1 MNPVHNDRLMG
12 QLSELVKLKR
22 YKVHEKLVNHPEL
35 YPGQP
40 PLLFQLER
48 EDGQSQKKLAEQ
60 LQRSPATVTVML
72 KRMETSGYVRREAD
86 PKDLRS
92 LRVYLTDQGRS
103 ALQELRIVI
112 QELEQQAQKD
122 FTPEES
128 EIMSALAQRMLQNLR
143 DFLLWTL
150 KRFLTPYKSAAIIAP
165 LLMVLEVTM
174 DLLQP
179 KLMSSIVDD
188 GVLSGNL
195 SHIVT
200 TGLIMLLVALIG
212 WVGGAGCTLYSSK
225 AAVGYGTDLRQ
236 ELFDHIQTFS
246 FRNLDTFQEGS
257 LITRLTSDI
266 TQMQT
271 FVQML
276 LRMFIRSPMLIIGSI
291 IMAFTISVKLALI
304 LIATVPVLFII
315 LFILIKASYPL
326 FASVQSKLDQVN
338 AVLQE
343 NLAGIR
349 VVKAFARARL
359 EKKRFKQ
366 SNEDYTSTALKAW
379 RIVTL
384 NAPVL
389 SLMLNATIVAVLW
402 FGGFQV
408 VGGDIAAGDLIAF
421 INYVTVVLSSLTS
434 IGMMMM
440 SFSRAKVSAAR
451 INEVLHTQPDIQSGS
466 DNSRIVQS
474 LPSTRDH
481 QRSSQPSPVVS
492 RTAGQVEFRDVS
504 FRYDGDHALSGI
516 NLIARPGEKVALIGS
531 TGSGKTSL
539 VQLIPRLYDASQG
552 EVLVNGVNVRNWDLQ
567 DLRSRVSIVL
577 QESILFSGS
586 IRDNIC
592 FGRPGATDAELR
604 AAAQAAAADDFIM
617 KLKDGYDTELGQR
630 GVNLSG
636 GQKQRISIA
645 RALLMRPEVL
655 ILDDSTSAV
664 DLRTEASIQKALQS
678 LMKDSTTFLIAQR
691 ISSVK
696 DADCIY
702 VIDEGQIVASGTH
715 DDLMA
720 HSSHYQS
727 IYYSQQRKEDVQ
739 FG

>member
-1 MNPVHNDRLMG
+1 MC
-12 QLSELVKLKR
+12 
-22 YKVHEKLVNHPEL
+22 
-35 YPGQP
+35 
-40 PLLFQLER
+40 
-48 EDGQSQKKLAEQ
+48 
-60 LQRSPATVTVML
+60 
-72 KRMETSGYVRREAD
+72 
-86 PKDLRS
+86 
-92 LRVYLTDQGRS
+92 
-103 ALQELRIVI
+103 
-112 QELEQQAQKD
+112 
-122 FTPEES
+122 
-128 EIMSALAQRMLQNLR
+128 
-143 DFLLWTL
+143 TL
-150 KRFLTPYKSAAIIAP
+150 KRFLTPYKSAAIVAP

-188 GVLSGNL
+188 GVLAGNL
-195 SHIVT
+195 PHIVT
-200 TGLIMLLVALIG
+200 IGLIMLLVALIG

-366 SNEDYTSTALKAW
+366 SNEDYTTTAVKAW

-440 SFSRAKVSAAR
+440 SFSRAKVSATR
-451 INEVLHTQPDIQSGS
+451 INEVLHTQPDIQSGT
-466 DNSRIVQS
+466 DNSGNVQS
-474 LPSTRDH
+474 SPSTRD
-481 QRSSQPSPVVS
+481 QSRNQTSSLPSH
-492 RTAGQVEFRDVS
+492 TGGQVEFRDVS
-504 FRYDGDHALSGI
+504 FRYDGDHALTDI
-516 NLIARPGEKVALIGS
+516 NLKARPGEKVALIGS

-552 EVLVNGVNVRNWDLQ
+552 EVLVNGVNVRHWDLQ

-645 RALLMRPEVL
+645 RALIMRPEVL

-702 VIDEGQIVASGTH
+702 VIDEGQIVARGTH
-715 DDLMA
+715 DDLIA
-720 HSSHYQS
+720 HSSHYQA
-727 IYYSQQRKEDVQ
+727 IYFSQQRKEDVQ

>member
-1 MNPVHNDRLMG
+1 
-12 QLSELVKLKR
+12 
-22 YKVHEKLVNHPEL
+22 
-35 YPGQP
+35 
-40 PLLFQLER
+40 
-48 EDGQSQKKLAEQ
+48 
-60 LQRSPATVTVML
+60 
-72 KRMETSGYVRREAD
+72 
-86 PKDLRS
+86 
-92 LRVYLTDQGRS
+92 
-103 ALQELRIVI
+103 
-112 QELEQQAQKD
+112 
-122 FTPEES
+122 
-128 EIMSALAQRMLQNLR
+128 
-143 DFLLWTL
+143 
-150 KRFLTPYKSAAIIAP
+150 
-165 LLMVLEVTM
+165 M

-188 GVLSGNL
+188 GVLAGDL
-195 SHIVT
+195 PHIVR
-200 TGLIMLLVALIG
+200 TGLFMLLFALIG
-212 WVGGAGCTLYSSK
+212 WVGGAGCTLFSSK
-225 AAVGYGTDLRQ
+225 ASVGYGSDLRQ

-291 IMAFTISVKLALI
+291 IMAFTISIKLALI
-304 LIATVPVLFII
+304 LMMTVPVLFVI
-315 LFILIKASYPL
+315 LYILISASYPL
-326 FASVQSKLDQVN
+326 FASVQNKLDQVN

-349 VVKAFARARL
+349 VVKAFARAGT
-359 EKKRFKQ
+359 EKKRFNQ
-366 SNEDYTSTALKAW
+366 SNEDYTGTAVKAW

-389 SLMLNATIVAVLW
+389 SLMLNVTIVAVLW

-440 SFSRAKVSAAR
+440 SYSRAKVSATR
-451 INEVLHTQPDIQSGS
+451 INEVLYTEPEIQSGHEAHRENALQNQAIQVGS
-466 DNSRIVQS
+466 NPASRV
-474 LPSTRDH
+474 TR
-481 QRSSQPSPVVS
+481 
-492 RTAGQVEFRDVS
+492 RTGEVEFRDVS
-504 FRYDGDHALSGI
+504 FRYDGEDALTGV
-516 NLIARPGEKVALIGS
+516 NLTARAGEKVALLGS

-539 VQLIPRLYDASQG
+539 VQLIPRLYDASLG
-552 EVLVNGVNVRNWDLQ
+552 EVLVGGVNVRNWDLQ
-567 DLRSRVSIVL
+567 LLRSRVSIVL

-586 IRDNIC
+586 IRDNIG
-592 FGRPGATDAELR
+592 FGRPDATDAEIR
-604 AAAQAAAADDFIM
+604 AAARAAAADEFIM
-617 KLKDGYDTELGQR
+617 NLKDGYDTELGQR

-645 RALLMRPEVL
+645 RALLMRPDVL

-664 DLRTEASIQKALQS
+664 DLRTEASIQRALHS

-702 VIDEGQIVASGTH
+702 VLDEGRIVASGTH
-715 DDLMA
+715 DELMA
-720 HSSHYQS
+720 NSTHYQS
-727 IYYSQQRKEDVQ
+727 IYDSQQRKEDVQ

>member
-1 MNPVHNDRLMG
+1 
-12 QLSELVKLKR
+12 
-22 YKVHEKLVNHPEL
+22 
-35 YPGQP
+35 
-40 PLLFQLER
+40 
-48 EDGQSQKKLAEQ
+48 
-60 LQRSPATVTVML
+60 
-72 KRMETSGYVRREAD
+72 
-86 PKDLRS
+86 
-92 LRVYLTDQGRS
+92 
-103 ALQELRIVI
+103 
-112 QELEQQAQKD
+112 
-122 FTPEES
+122 
-128 EIMSALAQRMLQNLR
+128 
-143 DFLLWTL
+143 
-150 KRFLTPYKSAAIIAP
+150 
-165 LLMVLEVTM
+165 M

-188 GVLSGNL
+188 GVLAGDL
-195 SHIVT
+195 PHIVR
-200 TGLIMLLVALIG
+200 TGLFMLLFALIG
-212 WVGGAGCTLYSSK
+212 WVGGAGCTLFSSK
-225 AAVGYGTDLRQ
+225 ASVGYGTDLRQ

-291 IMAFTISVKLALI
+291 IMAFTISIKLALI
-304 LIATVPVLFII
+304 LLMTVPVLFVI
-315 LFILIKASYPL
+315 LYILISASYPL
-326 FASVQSKLDQVN
+326 FASVQNKLDQVN

-349 VVKAFARARL
+349 VVKAFARAGT
-359 EKKRFKQ
+359 EKKRFDQ
-366 SNEDYTSTALKAW
+366 SNEDYTGTAVKAW

-440 SFSRAKVSAAR
+440 SYSRAKVSAAR
-451 INEVLHTQPDIQSGS
+451 INEVLHTEPDIQSGHELHTEKA
-466 DNSRIVQS
+466 
-474 LPSTRDH
+474 LPNQVLQVHSNPAFTTTGR
-481 QRSSQPSPVVS
+481 
-492 RTAGQVEFRDVS
+492 AGEVEFRNVS
-504 FRYDGDHALSGI
+504 FRYDGEDVLTRI
-516 NLIARPGEKVALIGS
+516 NLTARTGEKVAIIGS

-539 VQLIPRLYDASQG
+539 VQLIPRLYDASLG
-552 EVLVNGVNVRNWDLQ
+552 EVLVSGVNVRNWDLQ
-567 DLRSRVSIVL
+567 LLRSRVSIVL

-592 FGRPGATDAELR
+592 FGRPDATDTEIR
-604 AAAQAAAADDFIM
+604 AAAQAAAADEFIM

-645 RALLMRPEVL
+645 RALLMRPDVL

-664 DLRTEASIQKALQS
+664 DLRTEATIQRALHS

-702 VIDEGQIVASGTH
+702 VLDEGKIVARGTH
-715 DDLMA
+715 DELMA
-720 HSSHYQS
+720 NSTHYQS
-727 IYYSQQRKEDVQ
+727 IYDSQQRKEDVQ

>member
-1 MNPVHNDRLMG
+1 M
-12 QLSELVKLKR
+12 
-22 YKVHEKLVNHPEL
+22 
-35 YPGQP
+35 
-40 PLLFQLER
+40 
-48 EDGQSQKKLAEQ
+48 
-60 LQRSPATVTVML
+60 
-72 KRMETSGYVRREAD
+72 
-86 PKDLRS
+86 
-92 LRVYLTDQGRS
+92 
-103 ALQELRIVI
+103 
-112 QELEQQAQKD
+112 
-122 FTPEES
+122 
-128 EIMSALAQRMLQNLR
+128 
-143 DFLLWTL
+143 WTL

-188 GVLSGNL
+188 GVLAGNL
-195 SHIVT
+195 PHIVT

-236 ELFDHIQTFS
+236 ELFDYIQTFS

-304 LIATVPVLFII
+304 LILTVPVLFII

-366 SNEDYTSTALKAW
+366 SNEDYTTTAVKAW

-451 INEVLHTQPDIQSGS
+451 INEVLHTQPDIQSGT
-466 DNSRIVQS
+466 DNSGNVQS
-474 LPSTRDH
+474 TPSARD
-481 QRSSQPSPVVS
+481 QNSYQTSSLSS
-492 RTAGQVEFRDVS
+492 RTDGQVEFRDVS
-504 FRYDGDHALSGI
+504 FRYDGDHALTGI

-567 DLRSRVSIVL
+567 DLRSCVSIVL

-664 DLRTEASIQKALQS
+664 DLRTEASIQKALQT

-702 VIDEGQIVASGTH
+702 VIDEGQIVARGTH

-720 HSSHYQS
+720 HSSHYQA

>member
-1 MNPVHNDRLMG
+1 
-12 QLSELVKLKR
+12 
-22 YKVHEKLVNHPEL
+22 
-35 YPGQP
+35 
-40 PLLFQLER
+40 
-48 EDGQSQKKLAEQ
+48 
-60 LQRSPATVTVML
+60 
-72 KRMETSGYVRREAD
+72 
-86 PKDLRS
+86 
-92 LRVYLTDQGRS
+92 
-103 ALQELRIVI
+103 
-112 QELEQQAQKD
+112 
-122 FTPEES
+122 
-128 EIMSALAQRMLQNLR
+128 
-143 DFLLWTL
+143 
-150 KRFLTPYKSAAIIAP
+150 
-165 LLMVLEVTM
+165 M

-188 GVLSGNL
+188 GVLAGNL
-195 SHIVT
+195 PHIIT

-366 SNEDYTSTALKAW
+366 SNEDYTTTAVKAW

-402 FGGFQV
+402 FGVFQV

-451 INEVLHTQPDIQSGS
+451 INEVLHTQPDIQSGT
-466 DNSRIVQS
+466 DNSGNVQS
-474 LPSTRDH
+474 SPSTRD
-481 QRSSQPSPVVS
+481 QSRNQTSSLSS
-492 RTAGQVEFRDVS
+492 HTGGQVEFRDVS
-504 FRYDGDHALSGI
+504 FRYDGDHALTDI
-516 NLIARPGEKVALIGS
+516 NLKARPGEKVALIGS

-552 EVLVNGVNVRNWDLQ
+552 EVLVNGVNVRHWDLQ
-567 DLRSRVSIVL
+567 TLRSRVSIVL

-702 VIDEGQIVASGTH
+702 VIDEGQIVARGTH

-720 HSSHYQS
+720 HSSHYQA

>member
-1 MNPVHNDRLMG
+1 
-12 QLSELVKLKR
+12 
-22 YKVHEKLVNHPEL
+22 
-35 YPGQP
+35 
-40 PLLFQLER
+40 
-48 EDGQSQKKLAEQ
+48 
-60 LQRSPATVTVML
+60 
-72 KRMETSGYVRREAD
+72 
-86 PKDLRS
+86 
-92 LRVYLTDQGRS
+92 
-103 ALQELRIVI
+103 
-112 QELEQQAQKD
+112 
-122 FTPEES
+122 
-128 EIMSALAQRMLQNLR
+128 
-143 DFLLWTL
+143 
-150 KRFLTPYKSAAIIAP
+150 
-165 LLMVLEVTM
+165 M

-188 GVLSGNL
+188 GVLAGNL
-195 SHIVT
+195 SHIVS

-366 SNEDYTSTALKAW
+366 SNEDYTSTAVKAW

-402 FGGFQV
+402 YGGFQV

-451 INEVLHTQPDIQSGS
+451 INEVLHTQPDIQSGT
-466 DNSRIVQS
+466 DNSGKVQS
-474 LPSTRDH
+474 LPSIRD
-481 QRSSQPSPVVS
+481 QNSYQSSPLPSH
-492 RTAGQVEFRDVS
+492 TGGQVEFRDVS

-552 EVLVNGVNVRNWDLQ
+552 EVLVNGVNVRHLDLQ

-617 KLKDGYDTELGQR
+617 KLKDRYDTELGQR

-664 DLRTEASIQKALQS
+664 DLRTEASIQKALQT

-702 VIDEGQIVASGTH
+702 VIDEGQIVARGTH

-720 HSSHYQS
+720 HSSHYQA

>member
-1 MNPVHNDRLMG
+1 M
-12 QLSELVKLKR
+12 
-22 YKVHEKLVNHPEL
+22 
-35 YPGQP
+35 
-40 PLLFQLER
+40 
-48 EDGQSQKKLAEQ
+48 
-60 LQRSPATVTVML
+60 
-72 KRMETSGYVRREAD
+72 
-86 PKDLRS
+86 
-92 LRVYLTDQGRS
+92 
-103 ALQELRIVI
+103 
-112 QELEQQAQKD
+112 
-122 FTPEES
+122 
-128 EIMSALAQRMLQNLR
+128 
-143 DFLLWTL
+143 WTL
-150 KRFLTPYKSAAIIAP
+150 KRFLTPYKSAAIVAP

-188 GVLSGNL
+188 GVLAGNL
-195 SHIVT
+195 PHIVT

-212 WVGGAGCTLYSSK
+212 WIGGAGCTLYSSK

-366 SNEDYTSTALKAW
+366 SNEDYTTTAVKAW

-451 INEVLHTQPDIQSGS
+451 INEVLHTQPDIQSGI
-466 DNSRIVQS
+466 DNSGNVQS
-474 LPSTRDH
+474 H
-481 QRSSQPSPVVS
+481 QSKRQQSSYQPSPLPS
-492 RTAGQVEFRDVS
+492 HTGGQVEFRDVS
-504 FRYDGDHALSGI
+504 FRYDGDHALTGI
-516 NLIARPGEKVALIGS
+516 NLKARPGEKVALIGS

-552 EVLVNGVNVRNWDLQ
+552 EVLVNGVNVRHWDLQ

-592 FGRPGATDAELR
+592 FGRPNATDAELR

-702 VIDEGQIVASGTH
+702 VIDEGQIVARGTH

-720 HSSHYQS
+720 HSTHYQA

>member
-1 MNPVHNDRLMG
+1 
-12 QLSELVKLKR
+12 
-22 YKVHEKLVNHPEL
+22 
-35 YPGQP
+35 
-40 PLLFQLER
+40 
-48 EDGQSQKKLAEQ
+48 
-60 LQRSPATVTVML
+60 
-72 KRMETSGYVRREAD
+72 
-86 PKDLRS
+86 
-92 LRVYLTDQGRS
+92 
-103 ALQELRIVI
+103 
-112 QELEQQAQKD
+112 
-122 FTPEES
+122 
-128 EIMSALAQRMLQNLR
+128 
-143 DFLLWTL
+143 
-150 KRFLTPYKSAAIIAP
+150 
-165 LLMVLEVTM
+165 M

-188 GVLSGNL
+188 GVLAGNL
-195 SHIVT
+195 PHIVT

-266 TQMQT
+266 TQMQI

-304 LIATVPVLFII
+304 LILTVPVLFII

-366 SNEDYTSTALKAW
+366 SNEDYTTTAVKAW

-451 INEVLHTQPDIQSGS
+451 INEVLHTQPDIQSGT
-466 DNSRIVQS
+466 DNSGNVQS
-474 LPSTRDH
+474 TPSARD
-481 QRSSQPSPVVS
+481 QNSYQTSSLSS
-492 RTAGQVEFRDVS
+492 RTDGQVEFRDVS
-504 FRYDGDHALSGI
+504 FRYDGDHALTGI

-567 DLRSRVSIVL
+567 DLRSCVSIVL

-664 DLRTEASIQKALQS
+664 DLRTEASIQKALQT

-702 VIDEGQIVASGTH
+702 VIDEGQIVARGTH

-720 HSSHYQS
+720 HSSHYQA

>member
-1 MNPVHNDRLMG
+1 
-12 QLSELVKLKR
+12 
-22 YKVHEKLVNHPEL
+22 
-35 YPGQP
+35 
-40 PLLFQLER
+40 
-48 EDGQSQKKLAEQ
+48 
-60 LQRSPATVTVML
+60 
-72 KRMETSGYVRREAD
+72 
-86 PKDLRS
+86 
-92 LRVYLTDQGRS
+92 
-103 ALQELRIVI
+103 
-112 QELEQQAQKD
+112 
-122 FTPEES
+122 
-128 EIMSALAQRMLQNLR
+128 
-143 DFLLWTL
+143 
-150 KRFLTPYKSAAIIAP
+150 
-165 LLMVLEVTM
+165 M

-188 GVLSGNL
+188 GVLAGNL
-195 SHIVT
+195 PHIVT

-366 SNEDYTSTALKAW
+366 SNEDYTTTAVKAW

-440 SFSRAKVSAAR
+440 SFSRAKVSVAR
-451 INEVLHTQPDIQSGS
+451 INEVLHTQPDIQSGT
-466 DNSRIVQS
+466 DNSGNVQS
-474 LPSTRDH
+474 SPSTRD
-481 QRSSQPSPVVS
+481 QSRNQTSSLPSH
-492 RTAGQVEFRDVS
+492 TGGQVEFRDVS
-504 FRYDGDHALSGI
+504 FRYDGDHALTDI
-516 NLIARPGEKVALIGS
+516 NLKARPGEKVALIGS

-552 EVLVNGVNVRNWDLQ
+552 EVLVNGVNVRHWDLQ

-702 VIDEGQIVASGTH
+702 VIDEGQIVARGTH

-720 HSSHYQS
+720 HSSQYQA

>member
-1 MNPVHNDRLMG
+1 M
-12 QLSELVKLKR
+12 
-22 YKVHEKLVNHPEL
+22 
-35 YPGQP
+35 
-40 PLLFQLER
+40 
-48 EDGQSQKKLAEQ
+48 
-60 LQRSPATVTVML
+60 
-72 KRMETSGYVRREAD
+72 
-86 PKDLRS
+86 
-92 LRVYLTDQGRS
+92 
-103 ALQELRIVI
+103 
-112 QELEQQAQKD
+112 
-122 FTPEES
+122 
-128 EIMSALAQRMLQNLR
+128 
-143 DFLLWTL
+143 WTL
-150 KRFLTPYKSAAIIAP
+150 KRFLTPYKSAAILAP
-165 LLMVLEVTM
+165 LLMVLEVAM

-188 GVLSGNL
+188 GVLAGDL
-195 SHIVT
+195 PHIVR
-200 TGLIMLLVALIG
+200 TGLFMLLFALIG
-212 WVGGAGCTLYSSK
+212 WVGGAGCTLFSSK
-225 AAVGYGTDLRQ
+225 ASVGYGTDLRQ

-291 IMAFTISVKLALI
+291 IMAFTISIKLALI
-304 LIATVPVLFII
+304 LMMTVPVLFVI
-315 LFILIKASYPL
+315 LYILISASYPL
-326 FASVQSKLDQVN
+326 FASVQNKLDQVN

-349 VVKAFARARL
+349 VVKAFARAGT
-359 EKKRFKQ
+359 EKKRFNQ
-366 SNEDYTSTALKAW
+366 SNEDYTGTAVKAW

-440 SFSRAKVSAAR
+440 SYSRAKVSATR
-451 INEVLHTQPDIQSGS
+451 INEVLHTEPDIQSGHEAQRENALPNQATQVGS
-466 DNSRIVQS
+466 NPASRADRR
-474 LPSTRDH
+474 P
-481 QRSSQPSPVVS
+481 
-492 RTAGQVEFRDVS
+492 GEVEFRDVS
-504 FRYDGDHALSGI
+504 FRYDGENALTGV
-516 NLIARPGEKVALIGS
+516 NLTARAGEKVALLGS

-539 VQLIPRLYDASQG
+539 VQLIPRLYDASLG
-552 EVLVNGVNVRNWDLQ
+552 EVLVGGVNVRNWDLQ
-567 DLRSRVSIVL
+567 LLRSRVSIVL

-586 IRDNIC
+586 IRDNIG
-592 FGRPGATDAELR
+592 FGRPDATDAEIR
-604 AAAQAAAADDFIM
+604 AAARAAAADEFIM
-617 KLKDGYDTELGQR
+617 NLKDGYDTELGQR

-645 RALLMRPEVL
+645 RALLMRPDVL

-664 DLRTEASIQKALQS
+664 DLRTEASIQRALHS

-702 VIDEGQIVASGTH
+702 VLDEGRIVASGTH
-715 DDLMA
+715 EELMA
-720 HSSHYQS
+720 NSTHYQS
-727 IYYSQQRKEDVQ
+727 IYDSQQRKEDVQ

>member
-1 MNPVHNDRLMG
+1 M
-12 QLSELVKLKR
+12 
-22 YKVHEKLVNHPEL
+22 
-35 YPGQP
+35 
-40 PLLFQLER
+40 
-48 EDGQSQKKLAEQ
+48 
-60 LQRSPATVTVML
+60 
-72 KRMETSGYVRREAD
+72 
-86 PKDLRS
+86 
-92 LRVYLTDQGRS
+92 
-103 ALQELRIVI
+103 
-112 QELEQQAQKD
+112 
-122 FTPEES
+122 
-128 EIMSALAQRMLQNLR
+128 
-143 DFLLWTL
+143 WTL
-150 KRFLTPYKSAAIIAP
+150 KRFLTPYKSAAIVAP

-188 GVLSGNL
+188 GVLAGNL
-195 SHIVT
+195 PHIVT

-326 FASVQSKLDQVN
+326 FASVQIKLDQVN

-366 SNEDYTSTALKAW
+366 SNEDYTSTAVKAW

-451 INEVLHTQPDIQSGS
+451 INEVLHTQPDIQSGT
-466 DNSRIVQS
+466 DNSGNVQS
-474 LPSTRDH
+474 SPSTRD
-481 QRSSQPSPVVS
+481 QSRNQTSSLPSH
-492 RTAGQVEFRDVS
+492 TGGQVEFRDVS
-504 FRYDGDHALSGI
+504 FRYDGDHALTDI
-516 NLIARPGEKVALIGS
+516 NLKARPGEKVALIGS

-552 EVLVNGVNVRNWDLQ
+552 EVLVNGVNVRHWDLQ

-702 VIDEGQIVASGTH
+702 VIDEGQIVARGTH

-720 HSSHYQS
+720 HSSHYRA

>member
-1 MNPVHNDRLMG
+1 M
-12 QLSELVKLKR
+12 
-22 YKVHEKLVNHPEL
+22 
-35 YPGQP
+35 
-40 PLLFQLER
+40 
-48 EDGQSQKKLAEQ
+48 
-60 LQRSPATVTVML
+60 
-72 KRMETSGYVRREAD
+72 
-86 PKDLRS
+86 
-92 LRVYLTDQGRS
+92 
-103 ALQELRIVI
+103 
-112 QELEQQAQKD
+112 
-122 FTPEES
+122 
-128 EIMSALAQRMLQNLR
+128 
-143 DFLLWTL
+143 WTL
-150 KRFLTPYKSAAIIAP
+150 KRYLTPYKSAAILAP
-165 LLMVLEVTM
+165 LLMVLEVAM

-188 GVLSGNL
+188 GVLAGDL
-195 SHIVT
+195 PHIVR
-200 TGLIMLLVALIG
+200 TGLFMLLFALIG
-212 WVGGAGCTLYSSK
+212 WVGGAGCTLFSSK
-225 AAVGYGTDLRQ
+225 ASVGYGTDLRQ

-291 IMAFTISVKLALI
+291 IMAFTISIKLALI
-304 LIATVPVLFII
+304 LLMTVPVLFVI
-315 LFILIKASYPL
+315 LYILISASYPL
-326 FASVQSKLDQVN
+326 FASVQNKLDQVN

-349 VVKAFARARL
+349 VVKAFARAGT
-359 EKKRFKQ
+359 EKKRFDQ
-366 SNEDYTSTALKAW
+366 SNEDYTGTAVKAW

-440 SFSRAKVSAAR
+440 SYSRAKVSAAR
-451 INEVLHTQPDIQSGS
+451 INEVLHTEPDIQSGHELHTEKA
-466 DNSRIVQS
+466 
-474 LPSTRDH
+474 LPNQVLQVHSNPAFTTTGR
-481 QRSSQPSPVVS
+481 
-492 RTAGQVEFRDVS
+492 AGEVEFRNVT
-504 FRYDGDHALSGI
+504 FRYDGEDVLTRI
-516 NLIARPGEKVALIGS
+516 NLTARTGEKVAIIGS

-539 VQLIPRLYDASQG
+539 VQLIPRLYDASLG
-552 EVLVNGVNVRNWDLQ
+552 EVLVGGINVRNWDLQ
-567 DLRSRVSIVL
+567 LLRSRVSIVL

-586 IRDNIC
+586 IRDNIG
-592 FGRPGATDAELR
+592 FGRPDATDTEIR
-604 AAAQAAAADDFIM
+604 AAAQAAAADEFIM

-664 DLRTEASIQKALQS
+664 DLRTEASIQRALHS

-702 VIDEGQIVASGTH
+702 VLDEGKIVARGTH
-715 DDLMA
+715 DELMA
-720 HSSHYQS
+720 NSTHYQS
-727 IYYSQQRKEDVQ
+727 IYDSQQRKEDVQ

>member
-1 MNPVHNDRLMG
+1 
-12 QLSELVKLKR
+12 
-22 YKVHEKLVNHPEL
+22 
-35 YPGQP
+35 
-40 PLLFQLER
+40 
-48 EDGQSQKKLAEQ
+48 
-60 LQRSPATVTVML
+60 
-72 KRMETSGYVRREAD
+72 
-86 PKDLRS
+86 
-92 LRVYLTDQGRS
+92 
-103 ALQELRIVI
+103 
-112 QELEQQAQKD
+112 
-122 FTPEES
+122 
-128 EIMSALAQRMLQNLR
+128 
-143 DFLLWTL
+143 
-150 KRFLTPYKSAAIIAP
+150 
-165 LLMVLEVTM
+165 M

-188 GVLSGNL
+188 GVLAGDL
-195 SHIVT
+195 SHIIR
-200 TGLIMLLVALIG
+200 TGLFMLLFALIG
-212 WVGGAGCTLYSSK
+212 WVGGAGCTLFSSK

-246 FRNLDTFQEGS
+246 FRNLDTFREGS

-276 LRMFIRSPMLIIGSI
+276 LRMFIRSPMLIIGSV

-304 LIATVPVLFII
+304 LILTMPVLFI
-315 LFILIKASYPL
+315 LLYVLIRASYPL
-326 FASVQSKLDQVN
+326 FASVQDKLDKVN

-349 VVKAFARARL
+349 VVKAFARANL
-359 EKKRFKQ
+359 ERSRFKQ
-366 SNEDYTSTALKAW
+366 SNQDYTETAVKAW

-402 FGGFQV
+402 FGGYQV
-408 VGGDIAAGDLIAF
+408 VGGSIAAGDLIAF

-466 DNSRIVQS
+466 AIVREGTT
-474 LPSTRDH
+474 LRDIN
-481 QRSSQPSPVVS
+481 RSSS
-492 RTAGQVEFRDVS
+492 GQVEFRDVS
-504 FRYDGDHALSGI
+504 FGYDGEPALTGI
-516 NLIARPGEKVALIGS
+516 TFTAKPGEKVALLGS

-552 EVLVNGVNVRNWDLQ
+552 EVLVNGMNVKQWDLH

-586 IRDNIC
+586 IRDNI
-592 FGRPGATDAELR
+592 GYGKPNATEEEIR
-604 AAAQAAAADDFIM
+604 QAAQAAAAHEFIM
-617 KLKDGYDTELGQR
+617 NLKDGYDTELGQR

-645 RALLMRPEVL
+645 RALLMQPEVL

-664 DLRTEASIQKALQS
+664 DLRTEASIQKSLHT
-678 LMKDSTTFLIAQR
+678 LMKDSTTILIAQR
-691 ISSVK
+691 ISSVQ

-702 VIDEGQIVASGTH
+702 VLEEGRIVASGTH
-715 DDLMA
+715 DQLMA
-720 HSSHYQS
+720 HSPLYQS
-727 IYYSQQRKEDVQ
+727 IYDSQQRKEDVHY
-739 FG
+739 G

>member
-1 MNPVHNDRLMG
+1 M
-12 QLSELVKLKR
+12 
-22 YKVHEKLVNHPEL
+22 
-35 YPGQP
+35 
-40 PLLFQLER
+40 
-48 EDGQSQKKLAEQ
+48 
-60 LQRSPATVTVML
+60 
-72 KRMETSGYVRREAD
+72 
-86 PKDLRS
+86 
-92 LRVYLTDQGRS
+92 
-103 ALQELRIVI
+103 
-112 QELEQQAQKD
+112 
-122 FTPEES
+122 
-128 EIMSALAQRMLQNLR
+128 
-143 DFLLWTL
+143 WTL
-150 KRFLTPYKSAAIIAP
+150 KRFLTPYKSAAIVAP

-188 GVLSGNL
+188 GVLAGNL
-195 SHIVT
+195 PHIAT

-349 VVKAFARARL
+349 VVKAFARARM

-366 SNEDYTSTALKAW
+366 SNEDYTTTAVKAW

-451 INEVLHTQPDIQSGS
+451 INEVLHTQPDIQSGT
-466 DNSRIVQS
+466 DNSGNVQS
-474 LPSTRDH
+474 SPSTRD
-481 QRSSQPSPVVS
+481 QSRYQTSSLSS
-492 RTAGQVEFRDVS
+492 RTGGQVEFRDVS
-504 FRYDGDHALSGI
+504 FRYDGDHALTGI
-516 NLIARPGEKVALIGS
+516 NLRALPGEKVALIGS

-552 EVLVNGVNVRNWDLQ
+552 EVLVNGVNVRHWDLH

-592 FGRPGATDAELR
+592 FGRPNATDAELR

-678 LMKDSTTFLIAQR
+678 LMQDNTTFLIAQR

-702 VIDEGQIVASGTH
+702 VIDEGQIVARGTH

>member
-1 MNPVHNDRLMG
+1 
-12 QLSELVKLKR
+12 
-22 YKVHEKLVNHPEL
+22 
-35 YPGQP
+35 
-40 PLLFQLER
+40 
-48 EDGQSQKKLAEQ
+48 
-60 LQRSPATVTVML
+60 
-72 KRMETSGYVRREAD
+72 
-86 PKDLRS
+86 
-92 LRVYLTDQGRS
+92 
-103 ALQELRIVI
+103 
-112 QELEQQAQKD
+112 
-122 FTPEES
+122 
-128 EIMSALAQRMLQNLR
+128 
-143 DFLLWTL
+143 
-150 KRFLTPYKSAAIIAP
+150 
-165 LLMVLEVTM
+165 M

-188 GVLSGNL
+188 GVLAGNL
-195 SHIVT
+195 PHIVT

-246 FRNLDTFQEGS
+246 FRNLDTFQDGS

-304 LIATVPVLFII
+304 LIATVPILFII

-366 SNEDYTSTALKAW
+366 SNEDYTSTAVKAW

-451 INEVLHTQPDIQSGS
+451 LNEVLHTQPDIQSGT
-466 DNSRIVQS
+466 DNSGEVQS
-474 LPSTRDH
+474 LPSIRD
-481 QRSSQPSPVVS
+481 QNSYQSSPVL
-492 RTAGQVEFRDVS
+492 THTGGQVEFRDVS
-504 FRYDGDHALSGI
+504 FRYDGEHALTGI

-552 EVLVNGVNVRNWDLQ
+552 EVLVNGVNVRHWDLQ

-604 AAAQAAAADDFIM
+604 AAAQAAAADEFIM
-617 KLKDGYDTELGQR
+617 KLKGGYDTELGQR

-702 VIDEGQIVASGTH
+702 VIDEGQIVARGTH

-720 HSSHYQS
+720 HSSHYQA

>member
-1 MNPVHNDRLMG
+1 M
-12 QLSELVKLKR
+12 
-22 YKVHEKLVNHPEL
+22 
-35 YPGQP
+35 
-40 PLLFQLER
+40 
-48 EDGQSQKKLAEQ
+48 
-60 LQRSPATVTVML
+60 
-72 KRMETSGYVRREAD
+72 
-86 PKDLRS
+86 
-92 LRVYLTDQGRS
+92 
-103 ALQELRIVI
+103 
-112 QELEQQAQKD
+112 
-122 FTPEES
+122 
-128 EIMSALAQRMLQNLR
+128 
-143 DFLLWTL
+143 WTL
-150 KRFLTPYKSAAIIAP
+150 KRFLTPYKSAAILAP
-165 LLMVLEVTM
+165 LLMVLEVVM

-188 GVLSGNL
+188 GVLAGNL

-366 SNEDYTSTALKAW
+366 SNEDYTSTAVKAW

-440 SFSRAKVSAAR
+440 SFSRAKVSAER
-451 INEVLHTQPDIQSGS
+451 INEVLHTEPDIQSGT
-466 DNSRIVQS
+466 DNSGNAQS
-474 LPSTRDH
+474 H
-481 QRSSQPSPVVS
+481 QYKSSSQPTPTPS
-492 RTAGQVEFRDVS
+492 RVAGQVEFRDVS
-504 FRYDGDHALSGI
+504 FHYDGDHTLTGI
-516 NLIARPGEKVALIGS
+516 NLMARPGEKVALIGS

-552 EVLVNGVNVRNWDLQ
+552 EVLVNGVNVRHWDLQ

-592 FGRPGATDAELR
+592 FGRPGATDAEVR

-617 KLKDGYDTELGQR
+617 KLMDGYDTELGQR

-678 LMKDSTTFLIAQR
+678 LMKNSTTFLIAQR

-702 VIDEGQIVASGTH
+702 VIDEGQIVARGTH
-715 DDLMA
+715 DDLIA
-720 HSSHYQS
+720 HSSHYQA

>member
-1 MNPVHNDRLMG
+1 M
-12 QLSELVKLKR
+12 
-22 YKVHEKLVNHPEL
+22 
-35 YPGQP
+35 
-40 PLLFQLER
+40 
-48 EDGQSQKKLAEQ
+48 
-60 LQRSPATVTVML
+60 
-72 KRMETSGYVRREAD
+72 
-86 PKDLRS
+86 
-92 LRVYLTDQGRS
+92 
-103 ALQELRIVI
+103 
-112 QELEQQAQKD
+112 
-122 FTPEES
+122 
-128 EIMSALAQRMLQNLR
+128 
-143 DFLLWTL
+143 WTL
-150 KRFLTPYKSAAIIAP
+150 KRFLTPYKSAAILAP
-165 LLMVLEVTM
+165 LLMVLEVAM

-188 GVLSGNL
+188 GVLAGDL
-195 SHIVT
+195 PHIVR
-200 TGLIMLLVALIG
+200 TGLFMLLFALIG
-212 WVGGAGCTLYSSK
+212 WVGGAGCTLFSSK
-225 AAVGYGTDLRQ
+225 ASVGYGTDLRQ

-291 IMAFTISVKLALI
+291 IMAFTISIKLALI
-304 LIATVPVLFII
+304 LMMTVPVLFVI
-315 LFILIKASYPL
+315 LYILISASYPL
-326 FASVQSKLDQVN
+326 FASVQNKLDQVN

-349 VVKAFARARL
+349 VVKAFARAGT
-359 EKKRFKQ
+359 EKKRFNQ
-366 SNEDYTSTALKAW
+366 SNEDYTGTAVKAW

-440 SFSRAKVSAAR
+440 SYSRAKVSAAR
-451 INEVLHTQPDIQSGS
+451 INEVLHTEPDIQSGQEAQS
-466 DNSRIVQS
+466 ENALLNLAIQVGSNPASRG
-474 LPSTRDH
+474 TR
-481 QRSSQPSPVVS
+481 RP
-492 RTAGQVEFRDVS
+492 GEVEFRDVS
-504 FRYDGDHALSGI
+504 FRYDGEDALTGV
-516 NLIARPGEKVALIGS
+516 NLTARAGEKVALLGS

-539 VQLIPRLYDASQG
+539 VQLIPRLYNASLG
-552 EVLVNGVNVRNWDLQ
+552 EVLVGGVNVRNWDLQ
-567 DLRSRVSIVL
+567 LLRSRVSIVL

-586 IRDNIC
+586 IRDNIS
-592 FGRPGATDAELR
+592 FGRPDATDAEIR
-604 AAAQAAAADDFIM
+604 AAARAAAADEFIM
-617 KLKDGYDTELGQR
+617 NLKDGYDTELGQR

-645 RALLMRPEVL
+645 RALLMRPDVL

-664 DLRTEASIQKALQS
+664 DLRTEASIQRALHS

-702 VIDEGQIVASGTH
+702 VLDEGRIVASGTH
-715 DDLMA
+715 DELMA
-720 HSSHYQS
+720 NSTHYQS
-727 IYYSQQRKEDVQ
+727 IYDSQQRKEDVQ

>member
-1 MNPVHNDRLMG
+1 
-12 QLSELVKLKR
+12 
-22 YKVHEKLVNHPEL
+22 
-35 YPGQP
+35 
-40 PLLFQLER
+40 
-48 EDGQSQKKLAEQ
+48 
-60 LQRSPATVTVML
+60 
-72 KRMETSGYVRREAD
+72 
-86 PKDLRS
+86 
-92 LRVYLTDQGRS
+92 
-103 ALQELRIVI
+103 
-112 QELEQQAQKD
+112 
-122 FTPEES
+122 
-128 EIMSALAQRMLQNLR
+128 
-143 DFLLWTL
+143 
-150 KRFLTPYKSAAIIAP
+150 
-165 LLMVLEVTM
+165 M

-188 GVLSGNL
+188 GVLAGNL
-195 SHIVT
+195 SHIMT
-200 TGLIMLLVALIG
+200 TGLFMLLFALIG
-212 WVGGAGCTLYSSK
+212 WVGGAGCTLFSSK

-236 ELFDHIQTFS
+236 ELFDHIQKFS

-304 LIATVPVLFII
+304 LILSVPILFII
-315 LFILIKASYPL
+315 LYILISASYPL
-326 FASVQSKLDQVN
+326 FASVQNKLDKVN

-349 VVKAFARARL
+349 VVKAFARAHQ
-359 EKKRFKQ
+359 EKKRFQ
-366 SNEDYTSTALKAW
+366 QANEDYTHTAVKAW
-379 RIVTL
+379 RIVSL

-440 SFSRAKVSAAR
+440 SFSRAKVSATR
-451 INEVLHTQPDIQSGS
+451 INEVLHTQPDIQSG
-466 DNSRIVQS
+466 DDMSRKG
-474 LPSTRDH
+474 
-481 QRSSQPSPVVS
+481 
-492 RTAGQVEFRDVS
+492 AGQVEFRDVY
-504 FRYDGDHALSGI
+504 FRYDGEHTLSGI
-516 NLIARPGEKVALIGS
+516 TLTARPGEKVALLGS

-592 FGRPGATDAELR
+592 FGRPDATEAELR

-617 KLKDGYDTELGQR
+617 NLKDGYDTELGQR

-645 RALLMRPEVL
+645 RALLMQPEVL

-664 DLRTEASIQKALQS
+664 DLRTEASIQKALHS
-678 LMKDSTTFLIAQR
+678 LMKNSTTFLIAQR

-702 VIDEGQIVASGTH
+702 VLDEGEIVASGTH
-715 DDLMA
+715 EHLMA

-727 IYYSQQRKEDVQ
+727 IYYSQLRKEDVQ

>member
-1 MNPVHNDRLMG
+1 
-12 QLSELVKLKR
+12 
-22 YKVHEKLVNHPEL
+22 
-35 YPGQP
+35 
-40 PLLFQLER
+40 
-48 EDGQSQKKLAEQ
+48 
-60 LQRSPATVTVML
+60 
-72 KRMETSGYVRREAD
+72 
-86 PKDLRS
+86 
-92 LRVYLTDQGRS
+92 
-103 ALQELRIVI
+103 
-112 QELEQQAQKD
+112 
-122 FTPEES
+122 
-128 EIMSALAQRMLQNLR
+128 
-143 DFLLWTL
+143 
-150 KRFLTPYKSAAIIAP
+150 
-165 LLMVLEVTM
+165 M

-188 GVLSGNL
+188 GVLAGNL
-195 SHIVT
+195 PHIVT

-304 LIATVPVLFII
+304 LILTVPVLFII

-349 VVKAFARARL
+349 VVKAFARTRL

-366 SNEDYTSTALKAW
+366 SNEDYTTTAVKAW

-451 INEVLHTQPDIQSGS
+451 INEVLHTQPDIQSGT
-466 DNSRIVQS
+466 DNSGNVQS
-474 LPSTRDH
+474 TPSARD
-481 QRSSQPSPVVS
+481 QNSYQTSSLSS
-492 RTAGQVEFRDVS
+492 RTDGQVEFRDVS
-504 FRYDGDHALSGI
+504 FRYDGDHALTGI

-567 DLRSRVSIVL
+567 DLRSCVSIVL

-664 DLRTEASIQKALQS
+664 DLRTEASIQKALQT

-702 VIDEGQIVASGTH
+702 VIDEGQIVARGTH

-720 HSSHYQS
+720 HSSHYQA

>member
-1 MNPVHNDRLMG
+1 
-12 QLSELVKLKR
+12 
-22 YKVHEKLVNHPEL
+22 
-35 YPGQP
+35 
-40 PLLFQLER
+40 
-48 EDGQSQKKLAEQ
+48 
-60 LQRSPATVTVML
+60 
-72 KRMETSGYVRREAD
+72 
-86 PKDLRS
+86 
-92 LRVYLTDQGRS
+92 
-103 ALQELRIVI
+103 
-112 QELEQQAQKD
+112 
-122 FTPEES
+122 
-128 EIMSALAQRMLQNLR
+128 
-143 DFLLWTL
+143 
-150 KRFLTPYKSAAIIAP
+150 
-165 LLMVLEVTM
+165 M

-188 GVLSGNL
+188 GVLAGNL

-366 SNEDYTSTALKAW
+366 SNEDYTSTAVKAW

-451 INEVLHTQPDIQSGS
+451 LNEVLHTQPDIQSGT
-466 DNSRIVQS
+466 DNSGKVQS
-474 LPSTRDH
+474 LSSIRD
-481 QRSSQPSPVVS
+481 QNSYRSSPLPSH
-492 RTAGQVEFRDVS
+492 TGGQVEFRDVS
-504 FRYDGDHALSGI
+504 FRYDGELALTGI
-516 NLIARPGEKVALIGS
+516 NLMARPGEKVALIGS

-552 EVLVNGVNVRNWDLQ
+552 KVLVNGVNVRHWDLQ

-645 RALLMRPEVL
+645 RALLMQPEVL

-696 DADCIY
+696 EADCIY
-702 VIDEGQIVASGTH
+702 VIDEGQIVARGTH

>member
-1 MNPVHNDRLMG
+1 
-12 QLSELVKLKR
+12 
-22 YKVHEKLVNHPEL
+22 
-35 YPGQP
+35 
-40 PLLFQLER
+40 
-48 EDGQSQKKLAEQ
+48 
-60 LQRSPATVTVML
+60 
-72 KRMETSGYVRREAD
+72 
-86 PKDLRS
+86 
-92 LRVYLTDQGRS
+92 
-103 ALQELRIVI
+103 
-112 QELEQQAQKD
+112 
-122 FTPEES
+122 
-128 EIMSALAQRMLQNLR
+128 
-143 DFLLWTL
+143 
-150 KRFLTPYKSAAIIAP
+150 
-165 LLMVLEVTM
+165 M

-188 GVLSGNL
+188 GVLAGDL
-195 SHIVT
+195 PHIVR
-200 TGLIMLLVALIG
+200 TGLFMLLFALIG
-212 WVGGAGCTLYSSK
+212 WVGGAGCTLFSSK
-225 AAVGYGTDLRQ
+225 ASVGYGTDLRQ

-291 IMAFTISVKLALI
+291 IMAFTISIKLALI
-304 LIATVPVLFII
+304 LMMTVPVLFVI
-315 LFILIKASYPL
+315 LYILISASYPL
-326 FASVQSKLDQVN
+326 FASVQNKLDQVN

-349 VVKAFARARL
+349 VVKAFARAGT
-359 EKKRFKQ
+359 EKKRFNQ
-366 SNEDYTSTALKAW
+366 SNEDYTGTAVKAW

-440 SFSRAKVSAAR
+440 SYSRAKVSAAR
-451 INEVLHTQPDIQSGS
+451 INEVLHTEPDIQSGHEANRENALQNQAIQVGS
-466 DNSRIVQS
+466 NPASRV
-474 LPSTRDH
+474 TR
-481 QRSSQPSPVVS
+481 RP
-492 RTAGQVEFRDVS
+492 GEVEFRDVS
-504 FRYDGDHALSGI
+504 FRYDGEDALTGV
-516 NLIARPGEKVALIGS
+516 NLTARAGEKVALLGS

-539 VQLIPRLYDASQG
+539 VQLIPRLYDASVG
-552 EVLVNGVNVRNWDLQ
+552 EVLVGGVNVRNWDLQ
-567 DLRSRVSIVL
+567 LLRSKVSIVL

-586 IRDNIC
+586 IRDNIG
-592 FGRPGATDAELR
+592 FGRPDATDAEIL
-604 AAAQAAAADDFIM
+604 AAAQAAAADEFITN
-617 KLKDGYDTELGQR
+617 LKDGYDTELGQR

-645 RALLMRPEVL
+645 RALLMRPDVL

-664 DLRTEASIQKALQS
+664 DLRTEASIQRALHS

-702 VIDEGQIVASGTH
+702 VLDEGRIVASGTH
-715 DDLMA
+715 DELMA
-720 HSSHYQS
+720 NSTHYQS
-727 IYYSQQRKEDVQ
+727 IYDSQQRKEDVQ

>member
-1 MNPVHNDRLMG
+1 M
-12 QLSELVKLKR
+12 
-22 YKVHEKLVNHPEL
+22 
-35 YPGQP
+35 
-40 PLLFQLER
+40 
-48 EDGQSQKKLAEQ
+48 
-60 LQRSPATVTVML
+60 
-72 KRMETSGYVRREAD
+72 
-86 PKDLRS
+86 
-92 LRVYLTDQGRS
+92 
-103 ALQELRIVI
+103 
-112 QELEQQAQKD
+112 
-122 FTPEES
+122 
-128 EIMSALAQRMLQNLR
+128 
-143 DFLLWTL
+143 WTL
-150 KRFLTPYKSAAIIAP
+150 KRFLTPYKSAAIVAP

-188 GVLSGNL
+188 GVLAGNL
-195 SHIVT
+195 PHIVT

-225 AAVGYGTDLRQ
+225 AAIGYGTDLRQ

-366 SNEDYTSTALKAW
+366 SNEDYTTTAVKAW

-451 INEVLHTQPDIQSGS
+451 INEVLHTQPDIQSGT
-466 DNSRIVQS
+466 DNSGNVQS
-474 LPSTRDH
+474 PPSTRD
-481 QRSSQPSPVVS
+481 QSRYPTSSLSS
-492 RTAGQVEFRDVS
+492 RTGGQVELRDVS
-504 FRYDGDHALSGI
+504 FRYDGDHALTGI
-516 NLIARPGEKVALIGS
+516 NLKARPGEKVALIGS

-552 EVLVNGVNVRNWDLQ
+552 EVLVNGVNVRHWDLQ

-678 LMKDSTTFLIAQR
+678 MMKYSTTFLIAQR

-702 VIDEGQIVASGTH
+702 VIDEGTIVARGTH

-720 HSSHYQS
+720 HSSHYQA

>member
-1 MNPVHNDRLMG
+1 
-12 QLSELVKLKR
+12 
-22 YKVHEKLVNHPEL
+22 
-35 YPGQP
+35 
-40 PLLFQLER
+40 
-48 EDGQSQKKLAEQ
+48 
-60 LQRSPATVTVML
+60 
-72 KRMETSGYVRREAD
+72 
-86 PKDLRS
+86 
-92 LRVYLTDQGRS
+92 
-103 ALQELRIVI
+103 
-112 QELEQQAQKD
+112 
-122 FTPEES
+122 
-128 EIMSALAQRMLQNLR
+128 
-143 DFLLWTL
+143 
-150 KRFLTPYKSAAIIAP
+150 
-165 LLMVLEVTM
+165 M

-188 GVLSGNL
+188 GVLAGDL
-195 SHIVT
+195 PHIVR
-200 TGLIMLLVALIG
+200 TGLFMLLFALIG
-212 WVGGAGCTLYSSK
+212 WVGGAGCTLFSSK
-225 AAVGYGTDLRQ
+225 ASVGYGTDLRQ

-291 IMAFTISVKLALI
+291 IMAFTISIKLALI
-304 LIATVPVLFII
+304 LMMTVPVLFVI
-315 LFILIKASYPL
+315 LYILISASYPL
-326 FASVQSKLDQVN
+326 FASVQNKLDQVN

-349 VVKAFARARL
+349 VVKAFARADT
-359 EKKRFKQ
+359 EKKRFNQ
-366 SNEDYTSTALKAW
+366 SNEDYTGTAVKAW

-440 SFSRAKVSAAR
+440 SYSRAKVSAAR
-451 INEVLHTQPDIQSGS
+451 INEVLHTEPDIQSGQEAQS
-466 DNSRIVQS
+466 ENALLNLAIQVGSNPASRG
-474 LPSTRDH
+474 TR
-481 QRSSQPSPVVS
+481 RP
-492 RTAGQVEFRDVS
+492 GEVEFRDVS
-504 FRYDGDHALSGI
+504 FRYDGEDALTGV
-516 NLIARPGEKVALIGS
+516 NLTARAGEKVALLGS

-539 VQLIPRLYDASQG
+539 VQLIPRLYDASLG
-552 EVLVNGVNVRNWDLQ
+552 EVLVGGVNVRNWDLQ
-567 DLRSRVSIVL
+567 LLRSRVSIVL

-586 IRDNIC
+586 IRDNIS
-592 FGRPGATDAELR
+592 FGRPDATDAEIR
-604 AAAQAAAADDFIM
+604 AAAQAAAADEFIM
-617 KLKDGYDTELGQR
+617 NLKDGYDTELGQR

-645 RALLMRPEVL
+645 RALLMRPDVL

-664 DLRTEASIQKALQS
+664 DLRTEASIQRALHS

-702 VIDEGQIVASGTH
+702 VLDEGRIVASGTH
-715 DDLMA
+715 VELMA
-720 HSSHYQS
+720 NSTHYQS
-727 IYYSQQRKEDVQ
+727 IYDSQQRKEDVQ

>member
-1 MNPVHNDRLMG
+1 M
-12 QLSELVKLKR
+12 
-22 YKVHEKLVNHPEL
+22 
-35 YPGQP
+35 
-40 PLLFQLER
+40 
-48 EDGQSQKKLAEQ
+48 
-60 LQRSPATVTVML
+60 
-72 KRMETSGYVRREAD
+72 
-86 PKDLRS
+86 
-92 LRVYLTDQGRS
+92 
-103 ALQELRIVI
+103 
-112 QELEQQAQKD
+112 
-122 FTPEES
+122 
-128 EIMSALAQRMLQNLR
+128 
-143 DFLLWTL
+143 WTL
-150 KRFLTPYKSAAIIAP
+150 KRFLTPYKSAAILAP
-165 LLMVLEVTM
+165 LLMVLEVAM

-188 GVLSGNL
+188 GVLAGNL
-195 SHIVT
+195 SHIIT

-366 SNEDYTSTALKAW
+366 SNEDYTTTAVKAW

-451 INEVLHTQPDIQSGS
+451 INEVLHTEPDIQSGT
-466 DNSRIVQS
+466 DNSGNVQS
-474 LPSTRDH
+474 RQSNRE
-481 QRSSQPSPVVS
+481 QFSYQPSPLPS
-492 RTAGQVEFRDVS
+492 RIAGQVEFRDVS
-504 FRYDGDHALSGI
+504 FRYDGDHTLTGI

-552 EVLVNGVNVRNWDLQ
+552 EVLVNGVNVRHWDLQ

-604 AAAQAAAADDFIM
+604 ASAQAAAADDFIM

-664 DLRTEASIQKALQS
+664 DLRTEANIQKALQT

-702 VIDEGQIVASGTH
+702 VIDEGQIVARGTH

-720 HSSHYQS
+720 HSSHYQA

>member
-1 MNPVHNDRLMG
+1 
-12 QLSELVKLKR
+12 
-22 YKVHEKLVNHPEL
+22 
-35 YPGQP
+35 
-40 PLLFQLER
+40 
-48 EDGQSQKKLAEQ
+48 
-60 LQRSPATVTVML
+60 
-72 KRMETSGYVRREAD
+72 
-86 PKDLRS
+86 
-92 LRVYLTDQGRS
+92 
-103 ALQELRIVI
+103 
-112 QELEQQAQKD
+112 
-122 FTPEES
+122 
-128 EIMSALAQRMLQNLR
+128 
-143 DFLLWTL
+143 
-150 KRFLTPYKSAAIIAP
+150 
-165 LLMVLEVTM
+165 M

-188 GVLSGNL
+188 GVLAGDL
-195 SHIVT
+195 PHIVR
-200 TGLIMLLVALIG
+200 TGLFMLLFALIG
-212 WVGGAGCTLYSSK
+212 WVGGAGCTLFSSK
-225 AAVGYGTDLRQ
+225 ASVGYGTDLRQ

-291 IMAFTISVKLALI
+291 IMAFTISIKLALI
-304 LIATVPVLFII
+304 LMMTVPVLFVI
-315 LFILIKASYPL
+315 LYILISASYPL
-326 FASVQSKLDQVN
+326 FASVQNKLDQVN

-349 VVKAFARARL
+349 VVKAFARAGT
-359 EKKRFKQ
+359 EKKRFNQ
-366 SNEDYTSTALKAW
+366 SNEDYTGTAVKAW

-440 SFSRAKVSAAR
+440 SYSRAKVSAAR
-451 INEVLHTQPDIQSGS
+451 INEVLHTEPDIQSGHEAQS
-466 DNSRIVQS
+466 ENALPNQAIQVGSNPASRV
-474 LPSTRDH
+474 TR
-481 QRSSQPSPVVS
+481 RP
-492 RTAGQVEFRDVS
+492 GEVEFRDVS
-504 FRYDGDHALSGI
+504 FRYDGEDALTGV
-516 NLIARPGEKVALIGS
+516 NLTARAGEKVALLGS

-539 VQLIPRLYDASQG
+539 MQLIPRLYDASLG
-552 EVLVNGVNVRNWDLQ
+552 EVLVGGVNVRNWDLQ
-567 DLRSRVSIVL
+567 LLRSRVSIVL

-586 IRDNIC
+586 IRDNIG
-592 FGRPGATDAELR
+592 FGRPDATDAEIR
-604 AAAQAAAADDFIM
+604 AAARAAAADEFIM
-617 KLKDGYDTELGQR
+617 NLQDGYDTELGQR
-630 GVNLSG
+630 GINLSG

-645 RALLMRPEVL
+645 RALLMRPDVL

-664 DLRTEASIQKALQS
+664 DLRTEASIQRALHS

-702 VIDEGQIVASGTH
+702 VLDEGRIVASGTH
-715 DDLMA
+715 DELMA
-720 HSSHYQS
+720 NSTHYQS
-727 IYYSQQRKEDVQ
+727 IYDSQQRKEDVQ

>member
-1 MNPVHNDRLMG
+1 
-12 QLSELVKLKR
+12 
-22 YKVHEKLVNHPEL
+22 
-35 YPGQP
+35 
-40 PLLFQLER
+40 
-48 EDGQSQKKLAEQ
+48 
-60 LQRSPATVTVML
+60 
-72 KRMETSGYVRREAD
+72 
-86 PKDLRS
+86 
-92 LRVYLTDQGRS
+92 
-103 ALQELRIVI
+103 
-112 QELEQQAQKD
+112 
-122 FTPEES
+122 
-128 EIMSALAQRMLQNLR
+128 
-143 DFLLWTL
+143 
-150 KRFLTPYKSAAIIAP
+150 
-165 LLMVLEVTM
+165 M

-188 GVLSGNL
+188 GVLAGDL
-195 SHIVT
+195 PHIVR
-200 TGLIMLLVALIG
+200 TGLFMLLFALIG
-212 WVGGAGCTLYSSK
+212 WVGGAGCTLFSSK
-225 AAVGYGTDLRQ
+225 ASVGYGTDLRQ

-291 IMAFTISVKLALI
+291 IMAFTISIKLALI
-304 LIATVPVLFII
+304 LMMTVPVLFVI
-315 LFILIKASYPL
+315 LYILISASYPL
-326 FASVQSKLDQVN
+326 FASVQNKLDQVN

-349 VVKAFARARL
+349 VVKAFARAGT
-359 EKKRFKQ
+359 EKKRFNQ
-366 SNEDYTSTALKAW
+366 SNEDYTGTAVKAW

-440 SFSRAKVSAAR
+440 SYSRAKVSATR
-451 INEVLHTQPDIQSGS
+451 INEVLYTEPEIQSGHEAHRENALQNQAIQVGS
-466 DNSRIVQS
+466 NPASRV
-474 LPSTRDH
+474 TR
-481 QRSSQPSPVVS
+481 
-492 RTAGQVEFRDVS
+492 RTGEVEFRDVS
-504 FRYDGDHALSGI
+504 FRYDGEDALTGV
-516 NLIARPGEKVALIGS
+516 NLTARAGEKVALLGS

-539 VQLIPRLYDASQG
+539 VQLIPRLYDASLG
-552 EVLVNGVNVRNWDLQ
+552 EVLVGGVNVRNWDLQ
-567 DLRSRVSIVL
+567 LLRSRVSIVL

-586 IRDNIC
+586 IRDNIG
-592 FGRPGATDAELR
+592 FGRPDATDAEIR
-604 AAAQAAAADDFIM
+604 AAARAAAADEFIM
-617 KLKDGYDTELGQR
+617 NLKDGYDTELGQR

-645 RALLMRPEVL
+645 RALLMRPDVL

-664 DLRTEASIQKALQS
+664 DLRTEASIQRALHS

-702 VIDEGQIVASGTH
+702 VLDEGRIVASGTH
-715 DDLMA
+715 DELMA
-720 HSSHYQS
+720 NSTHYQS
-727 IYYSQQRKEDVQ
+727 IYDSQQRKEDVQ

>member
-1 MNPVHNDRLMG
+1 M
-12 QLSELVKLKR
+12 
-22 YKVHEKLVNHPEL
+22 
-35 YPGQP
+35 
-40 PLLFQLER
+40 
-48 EDGQSQKKLAEQ
+48 
-60 LQRSPATVTVML
+60 
-72 KRMETSGYVRREAD
+72 
-86 PKDLRS
+86 
-92 LRVYLTDQGRS
+92 
-103 ALQELRIVI
+103 
-112 QELEQQAQKD
+112 
-122 FTPEES
+122 
-128 EIMSALAQRMLQNLR
+128 
-143 DFLLWTL
+143 WTL

-188 GVLSGNL
+188 GVLAGNL
-195 SHIVT
+195 SHIIT

-366 SNEDYTSTALKAW
+366 SNEDYTTTAVKAW

-408 VGGDIAAGDLIAF
+408 VGGYIAAGDLIAF

-451 INEVLHTQPDIQSGS
+451 INEVLHTQPDIQSGT
-466 DNSRIVQS
+466 DNSGNVQS
-474 LPSTRDH
+474 PPTTHDQSQYQT
-481 QRSSQPSPVVS
+481 SSLSS
-492 RTAGQVEFRDVS
+492 RTDGQVEFRDVS
-504 FRYDGDHALSGI
+504 FRYDGDHALTGI
-516 NLIARPGEKVALIGS
+516 NLKARPGEKVALIGS

-645 RALLMRPEVL
+645 RALLMQPEVL

-702 VIDEGQIVASGTH
+702 VIDEGQIVARGTH

-720 HSSHYQS
+720 HSSHYQA

>member
-1 MNPVHNDRLMG
+1 
-12 QLSELVKLKR
+12 
-22 YKVHEKLVNHPEL
+22 
-35 YPGQP
+35 
-40 PLLFQLER
+40 
-48 EDGQSQKKLAEQ
+48 
-60 LQRSPATVTVML
+60 
-72 KRMETSGYVRREAD
+72 
-86 PKDLRS
+86 
-92 LRVYLTDQGRS
+92 
-103 ALQELRIVI
+103 
-112 QELEQQAQKD
+112 
-122 FTPEES
+122 
-128 EIMSALAQRMLQNLR
+128 
-143 DFLLWTL
+143 
-150 KRFLTPYKSAAIIAP
+150 
-165 LLMVLEVTM
+165 M

-188 GVLSGNL
+188 GVLAGNL
-195 SHIVT
+195 PHIVT

-304 LIATVPVLFII
+304 LIATVPILFII

-366 SNEDYTSTALKAW
+366 SNEEYTTTAVKAW

-440 SFSRAKVSAAR
+440 GFSRAKVSAAR
-451 INEVLHTQPDIQSGS
+451 INEVLHTQPDIQSGTG
-466 DNSRIVQS
+466 NSGNVQS
-474 LPSTRDH
+474 PPTTCDQNSY
-481 QRSSQPSPVVS
+481 QPSPLPS
-492 RTAGQVEFRDVS
+492 RAAGQVEFRDVS
-504 FRYDGDHALSGI
+504 FRYDGDHTLTGI
-516 NLIARPGEKVALIGS
+516 NLMARPGEKVALIGS

-552 EVLVNGVNVRNWDLQ
+552 EVLVNGVNVRHWDLQ

-617 KLKDGYDTELGQR
+617 ELKDGYDTELGQR

-664 DLRTEASIQKALQS
+664 DLRTEASIQKALQT

-702 VIDEGQIVASGTH
+702 VIDEGQIVARGTH

-720 HSSHYQS
+720 HSSHYQA

>member
-1 MNPVHNDRLMG
+1 
-12 QLSELVKLKR
+12 
-22 YKVHEKLVNHPEL
+22 
-35 YPGQP
+35 
-40 PLLFQLER
+40 
-48 EDGQSQKKLAEQ
+48 
-60 LQRSPATVTVML
+60 
-72 KRMETSGYVRREAD
+72 
-86 PKDLRS
+86 
-92 LRVYLTDQGRS
+92 
-103 ALQELRIVI
+103 
-112 QELEQQAQKD
+112 
-122 FTPEES
+122 
-128 EIMSALAQRMLQNLR
+128 
-143 DFLLWTL
+143 
-150 KRFLTPYKSAAIIAP
+150 
-165 LLMVLEVTM
+165 M

-188 GVLSGNL
+188 GVLAGNL

-366 SNEDYTSTALKAW
+366 SNEDYTSTAVKAW

-466 DNSRIVQS
+466 DNSRNVQS

-504 FRYDGDHALSGI
+504 FRYDGDHALTGI

-702 VIDEGQIVASGTH
+702 VIDEGQIVARGTH

>member
-1 MNPVHNDRLMG
+1 
-12 QLSELVKLKR
+12 
-22 YKVHEKLVNHPEL
+22 
-35 YPGQP
+35 
-40 PLLFQLER
+40 
-48 EDGQSQKKLAEQ
+48 
-60 LQRSPATVTVML
+60 
-72 KRMETSGYVRREAD
+72 
-86 PKDLRS
+86 
-92 LRVYLTDQGRS
+92 
-103 ALQELRIVI
+103 
-112 QELEQQAQKD
+112 
-122 FTPEES
+122 
-128 EIMSALAQRMLQNLR
+128 
-143 DFLLWTL
+143 
-150 KRFLTPYKSAAIIAP
+150 
-165 LLMVLEVTM
+165 M

-188 GVLSGNL
+188 GVLAGDL
-195 SHIVT
+195 PHIVR
-200 TGLIMLLVALIG
+200 TGLFMLLFALIG
-212 WVGGAGCTLYSSK
+212 WVGGAGCTLFSSK
-225 AAVGYGTDLRQ
+225 ASVGYGTDLRQ

-291 IMAFTISVKLALI
+291 IMAFTISIKLALI
-304 LIATVPVLFII
+304 LMMTVPVLFVI
-315 LFILIKASYPL
+315 LYILISASYPL
-326 FASVQSKLDQVN
+326 FASVQNKLDQVN

-349 VVKAFARARL
+349 VVKAFARAGT
-359 EKKRFKQ
+359 EKKRFNQ
-366 SNEDYTSTALKAW
+366 SNEDYTGTAVKAW

-440 SFSRAKVSAAR
+440 SYSRAKVSAAR
-451 INEVLHTQPDIQSGS
+451 INEVLHTEPDIQSGHEAHRENALQNQAIQVGS
-466 DNSRIVQS
+466 NPASRV
-474 LPSTRDH
+474 TR
-481 QRSSQPSPVVS
+481 RP
-492 RTAGQVEFRDVS
+492 GEVEFRDVS
-504 FRYDGDHALSGI
+504 FRYDGEDALTGV
-516 NLIARPGEKVALIGS
+516 NLTARAGEKVALLGS

-539 VQLIPRLYDASQG
+539 VQLIPRLYDASLG
-552 EVLVNGVNVRNWDLQ
+552 EVLVGGVNVRNWDLQ
-567 DLRSRVSIVL
+567 LLRSKVSIVL

-586 IRDNIC
+586 IRDNIG
-592 FGRPGATDAELR
+592 FGRPDATDAEIR
-604 AAAQAAAADDFIM
+604 AAAQAAAADEFIM
-617 KLKDGYDTELGQR
+617 NLKDGYDTELGQR

-645 RALLMRPEVL
+645 RALLMRPDVL

-664 DLRTEASIQKALQS
+664 DLRTEASIQRALHS

-702 VIDEGQIVASGTH
+702 VLDEGRIVASGTH
-715 DDLMA
+715 DELMA
-720 HSSHYQS
+720 NSTHYQS
-727 IYYSQQRKEDVQ
+727 IYDSQQRKEDVQ